1 MTDASQTCV
10 SHGGILT
17 SPETMS
23 ASLTSVDWLERQRRA
38 PLFEAMRDYALKD
51 MSAFH
56 TPGHKQGRGA
66 DPEFRAMVGDG
77 MLRIDLC
84 ELPEVDNLHDP
95 DGVIKE
101 AQELAAEAHGAEHS
115 FFLVNGSTTG
125 NNVMIMTVCDPGD
138 RIILPR
144 NAHKSMLGGTILSG
158 ARPCWMRP
166 TWDDDLCVAHGV
178 SPEEVAWALDAYP
191 DAKGVCLV
199 HPTYFGGVADL
210 RAIADLCHSRGKP
223 LLVDEAHGPHFHFHN
238 QLPVSGIAAGADMVV
253 QSTHKIVSGMTQ
265 ASMLHVQGQRVNV
278 NRVRNVLQLI
288 QSTSPNYVLM
298 ASLDTARRQMAT
310 DGQRLLTE
318 TLRLADDARLRLNA
332 IPGVYVFGQ
341 DRCGAG
347 GLHDLDATKLTIN
360 VTGLGMTG
368 FMALD
373 VLNQEFN
380 VQSEMATL
388 HNVLLIVT
396 IGNDQRDL
404 DRVVDAFLVLSERA
418 QRWGT
423 MGTSALPTSL
433 PMPSGLP
440 EQALTPREA
449 FFAATEIVP
458 FDTSTGRV
466 CAEFVAPYPPGIP
479 ILAPGEVISAEA
491 IEYLKVVHQMG
502 GFINGPEDVRLR
514 TIKVVAHTR

>member
-1 MTDASQTCV
+1 
-10 SHGGILT
+10 
-17 SPETMS
+17 MS
-23 ASLTSVDWLERQRRA
+23 TLNPATAPSREWLARQQRA
-38 PLFEAMRDYALKD
+38 PLFEAMRDYAQKD

-66 DPEFRAMVGDG
+66 DPEFRALVGDN

-101 AQELAAEAHGAEHS
+101 AQELAAEAHGADHT

-125 NNVMIMTVCDPGD
+125 NNAMIMAVCEPGD
-138 RIILPR
+138 KILIPR
-144 NAHKSMLGGTILSG
+144 NAHKSCIGGTILSG

-166 TWDDDLCVAHGV
+166 VWDDQLCVAHGV
-178 SPEEVAWALDAYP
+178 TAEEVEAALEQHP
-191 DAKGVCLV
+191 DAKGVCIV
-199 HPTYFGGVADL
+199 YPTYFGGVADL
-210 RAIADLCHSRGKP
+210 KRIADICHAHGKP
-223 LLVDEAHGPHFHFHN
+223 LLVDEAHGPHFHFHDG
-238 QLPVSGIAAGADMVV
+238 LPISGIQAGADMVV

-265 ASMLHVQGQRVNV
+265 ASMLHVQGDRVNV

-310 DGQRLLTE
+310 TGAKMLGE
-318 TLRLADDARLRLNA
+318 TIALAEDARARLNA
-332 IPGVYVFGQ
+332 IEGVYVFGR
-341 DRCGAG
+341 DRCAPG
-347 GLHDLDATKLTIN
+347 GLYDLDVTKLTVN

-373 VLNQEFN
+373 VLNDEFN

-404 DRVVDAFLVLSERA
+404 DRVVDAFQVLADRA
-418 QRWGT
+418 RRWGT

-440 EQALTPREA
+440 EGRLTPRDA
-449 FFAATEIVP
+449 FFATTETIP
-458 FDTSTGRV
+458 FETSTGRV
-466 CAEFVAPYPPGIP
+466 CAEIVAPYPPGIP

-514 TIKVVAHTR
+514 TIKVVAS

>member
-1 MTDASQTCV
+1 LTPSDLAPSIAS
-10 SHGGILT
+10 S
-17 SPETMS
+17 E
-23 ASLTSVDWLERQRRA
+23 WLARQARA
-38 PLFEAMRDYALKD
+38 PLFEAMRDYARKD

-66 DPEFRAMVGDG
+66 DPEFRALVGDG

-101 AQELAAEAHGAEHS
+101 AQELAAEAYGAEHS

-125 NNVMIMTVCDPGD
+125 NNVMVMTVCDPGD

-178 SPEEVAWALDAYP
+178 TPEEVEAALLAYP

-210 RAIADLCHSRGKP
+210 RRIADICHAHGKP
-223 LLVDEAHGPHFHFHN
+223 LLVDEAHGPHFHFHDG
-238 QLPVSGIAAGADMVV
+238 LPVSAIEAGADMVV
-253 QSTHKIVSGMTQ
+253 QSTHKIISGMTQ
-265 ASMLHVQGQRVNV
+265 ASMLHVQGPRVNV

-310 DGQRLLTE
+310 AGRDLLGQTV
-318 TLRLADDARLRLNA
+318 RLAEDARARLNA
-332 IPGVYVFGQ
+332 LPGVYVFGR
-341 DRCGAG
+341 DRCGPG
-347 GLHDLDATKLTIN
+347 GLHDLDVTKLTIN

-373 VLNQEFN
+373 VLNSEFN
-380 VQSEMATL
+380 IQSEMATL

-396 IGNDQRDL
+396 LGNDQRDL
-404 DRVVDAFLVLSERA
+404 DRVVAAFEVLSERA
-418 QRWGT
+418 RRWGT
-423 MGTSALPTSL
+423 LGTSALPTSL
-433 PMPSGLP
+433 PMPSELP
-440 EQALTPREA
+440 DAQLTPREA
-449 FFAATEIVP
+449 FFAQTEVVP
-458 FDTSTGRV
+458 FDTSTGRI

-479 ILAPGEVISAEA
+479 ILAPGEVISAAA

-514 TIKVVAHTR
+514 TIKVVAGPGARG

>member
-1 MTDASQTCV
+1 MTP
-10 SHGGILT
+10 L
-17 SPETMS
+17 ETPPVIPRS
-23 ASLTSVDWLERQRRA
+23 ADWLARQARA
-38 PLFEAMRDYALKD
+38 PLFEAMRDYAQKD

-66 DPEFRAMVGDG
+66 DPEFRALVGDG
-77 MLRIDLC
+77 MLRMDLC

-95 DGVIKE
+95 DGVIKD
-101 AQELAAEAHGAEHS
+101 AQELAAEAYGAEHS

-125 NNVMIMTVCDPGD
+125 NNVMVMTVCDPGD
-138 RIILPR
+138 QIILPR

-158 ARPCWMRP
+158 ARPCWMQP
-166 TWDDDLCVAHGV
+166 SWDDDLCVAHGV
-178 SPEEVAWALDAYP
+178 TPEEVEAALRAYP
-191 DAKGVCLV
+191 EAKGLCLV

-210 RAIADLCHSRGKP
+210 RRIADLCHAHGKP
-223 LLVDEAHGPHFHFHN
+223 LLVDEAHGPHFHFHEG
-238 QLPVSGIAAGADMVV
+238 LPVSAIEAGADMVV
-253 QSTHKIVSGMTQ
+253 QSTHKIISGMTQ
-265 ASMLHVQGQRVNV
+265 ASMLHVQGRRVNV

-298 ASLDTARRQMAT
+298 ASLDTARRQMAMS
-310 DGQRLLTE
+310 GHAMLGE
-318 TLRLADDARLRLNA
+318 TVRLAETARARLNE
-332 IPGVYVFGQ
+332 IPGIYAFGRE
-341 DRCGAG
+341 RCAPG
-347 GLHDLDATKLTIN
+347 GLHDLDVTKLTIN

-396 IGNDQRDL
+396 LGNDQRDL
-404 DRVVDAFLVLSERA
+404 DRVVDAFRVLSERA
-418 QRWGT
+418 QRWNT

-449 FFAATEIVP
+449 FFATTEIVP
-458 FDTSTGRV
+458 FDTSMGRV

-514 TIKVVAHTR
+514 TIKVVAHPTPHV